1 MQNTIIKDYQVKSD
15 LGQGGMATVYL
26 AHDIKFQTNVA
37 IKVLNKEY
45 VHNDNIRKRF
55 IAEARNMF
63 KMSHPNIIKVTDLI
77 DEGDTVAF
85 VMEYIEGET
94 LKEYLD
100 RKGKLSDD
108 EIKTIFSQML
118 EAVGYVHDKKLV
130 HRDIKPSN
138 FMINSEGQV
147 KLLDF
152 GIAKTTDVT
161 SSEYTQTGTGIQMG
175 TPLYMSPEQVKSSKE
190 VGPSS
195 DIYSLGV
202 VLWQI
207 VMGKK
212 PYDSSTLSSPE
223 IQVSILKE
231 PLPLTNTQW
240 DYLIQIA
247 TAKPIENRFKNTAE
261 FLAKLINSSNTEQNT
276 NNIISEKTVAENSA
290 FQSDKNV
297 TSNKFNNNKYKNIN
311 STNKPKNFF
320 VNNRKLL
327 IGLILL
333 VSVFTFW
340 FFWPQENKITVPNLT
355 NMTEEQVK
363 ETLGHLDLNYV
374 LLDSIDFNPAFPK
387 LTVVE
392 QEPIAGSIVNDG
404 SKVYIT
410 LNASG
415 YAMVTFPDLK
425 NKTFIEAKNTLIA
438 LGLVVGDL
446 KYVPHIAKDIVL
458 DVSYNGRT
466 VNVGDK
472 LMKNS
477 KIDIVL
483 GDGKDHLM
491 EEELIIDD
499 SKTPRPSKPI
509 KKNES
514 KPKQPKVN
522 TTIEK
527 PNNIKRKIPANT
539 TKPKQQDD
547 LNPNVDDD
555 FEI

>member
-1 MQNTIIKDYQVKSD
+1 MANLQITNYTIKQPI
-15 LGQGGMATVYL
+15 GQGGMATVYL
-26 AHDIKFQTNVA
+26 ANHQLLQNQVA
-37 IKVLNKEY
+37 IKVLSQEY
-45 VHNDNIRKRF
+45 VRNENIRKRF
-55 IAEARNMF
+55 LAEARNMAS
-63 KMSHPNIIKVTDLI
+63 MSHPNIIKVTDLI
-77 DEGDTVAF
+77 DDGDTVAF
-85 VMEYIEGET
+85 VMEHIEGET
-94 LKEYLD
+94 LKEYLE
-100 RKGKLSDD
+100 RKGKLSDS

-138 FMINSEGQV
+138 FMINSEGQL

-190 VGPSS
+190 VGASS

-202 VLWQI
+202 VLWQM
-207 VMGKK
+207 VMGQK
-212 PYDSSTLSSPE
+212 PYNSSTLSSPE

-231 PLPLTNTQW
+231 PLPITNTQW
-240 DYLIQIA
+240 DYVIQTA
-247 TAKPIENRFKNTAE
+247 TAKPIENRFKNTVE
-261 FLAKLINSSNTEQNT
+261 FLAKLINSSNIVQNI
-276 NNIISEKTVAENSA
+276 NNIISEKTIAENGA
-290 FQSDKNV
+290 FQSD
-297 TSNKFNNNKYKNIN
+297 KNIN

-392 QEPIAGSIVNDG
+392 QDPIAGSIVNDG

-425 NKTFIEAKNTLIA
+425 NKTFIEAKNALIA

-446 KYVPHIAKDIVL
+446 KYVLDLGKDNVL

-483 GDGKDHLM
+483 GDGKDLLM

-499 SKTPRPSKPI
+499 SKTPQPSKPI

-522 TTIEK
+522 TTKEK
-527 PNNIKRKIPANT
+527 PKSIKKIIIAPT
-539 TKPKQQDD
+539 DRPIQLDD

-555 FEI
+555 FEL

>member
-1 MQNTIIKDYQVKSD
+1 MTITNYTIKQSI
-15 LGQGGMATVYL
+15 GQGGMATVYL
-26 AHDIKFQTNVA
+26 AEDIKFDTNVA

-45 VHNDNIRKRF
+45 IHNDNIRKRF

-94 LKEYLD
+94 LKEHLD
-100 RKGKLSDD
+100 RKGKLNDD
-108 EIKTIFSQML
+108 EIKNFFSQML
-118 EAVGYVHDKKLV
+118 EAVGYVHEQNLV

-138 FMINSEGQV
+138 FMINQKGQV

-190 VGPSS
+190 VGASS

-202 VLWQI
+202 VLWQML
-207 VMGKK
+207 MGKK
-212 PYDSSTLSSPE
+212 PYDSNTLSSPE

-240 DYLIQIA
+240 DYVIQTA

-276 NNIISEKTVAENSA
+276 NNIISEKTIAENGA
-290 FQSDKNV
+290 FQSD
-297 TSNKFNNNKYKNIN
+297 KNIN
-311 STNKPKNFF
+311 STNKPKNFISK
-320 VNNRKLL
+320 NRKLL

-333 VSVFTFW
+333 VSVFIFW

-392 QEPIAGSIVNDG
+392 QDPIAGSIVNDG

-410 LNASG
+410 LNSSG
-415 YAMVTFPDLK
+415 YAMVTLPDLK
-425 NKTFIEAKNTLIA
+425 NKTFIEAKNALID
-438 LGLVVGDL
+438 LGLVVGEL
-446 KYVPHIAKDIVL
+446 IYVPDLAIIVHE
-458 DVSYNGRT
+458 VSFNGRT
-466 VNVGDK
+466 VKAGDK

-483 GDGKDHLM
+483 GDGKDM
-491 EEELIIDD
+491 FTDEELIIDD
-499 SKTPRPSKPI
+499 SKTPQPSKPI